1 MSVKIIIFLCVLF
14 FIIEKY
20 LNLIEKLN
28 ILQLKYW
35 TNKDGEVAIG
45 EWNEIGESRN
55 IIGIPFQK
63 TVGATMKRIHIVEPK
78 IYISI
83 NLYV

>member
-1 MSVKIIIFLCVLF
+1 MEKI
-14 FIIEKY
+14 
-20 LNLIEKLN
+20 
-28 ILQLKYW
+28 
-35 TNKDGEVAIG
+35 AIG